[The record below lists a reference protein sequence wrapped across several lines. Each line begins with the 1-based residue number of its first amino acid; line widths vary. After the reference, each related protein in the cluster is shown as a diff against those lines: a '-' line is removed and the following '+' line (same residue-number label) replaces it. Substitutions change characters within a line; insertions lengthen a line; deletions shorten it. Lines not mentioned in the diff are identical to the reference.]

1 MLNYYLL
8 PLPSLTLPD
17 NELPQYYAE
26 KNNSV
31 VFCWVVTSLLVS
43 FDDLQSQAL
52 TVVFQQWFHIS
63 AEEGACADTVAVYL
77 NEVNSQTPT
86 VLQFLV
92 NMADDNGNTTLHYSV
107 SHCNFSIVK
116 LLLDTGQW

>member
-1 MLNYYLL
+1 MFLL
-8 PLPSLTLPD
+8 SCQVVPLVL
-17 NELPQYYAE
+17 
-26 KNNSV
+26 
-31 VFCWVVTSLLVS
+31 VF

-92 NMADDNGNTTLHYSV
+92 NMADDNGNTALHYSV